1 MKSKTLRW
9 TPEVID
15 TPALGRMKGE
25 NALKE
30 GSWNSSEKG
39 EGGFPSRF
47 FPLTIKQAEAVS
59 A

>member
-1 MKSKTLRW
+1 MIGTS
-9 TPEVID
+9 
-15 TPALGRMKGE
+15 ALGRMKGE

-47 FPLTIKQAEAVS
+47 FPLSIKQAEAVS